1 MFIFPNEQGGPAKC
15 WIESGRSN
23 ISICGVRIEEISDL
37 PSAIFKTRN
46 NQLAPIKVIRGKKE
60 LDFSIKAEEAREN
73 TAAE

>member
-1 MFIFPNEQGGPAKC
+1 MNKGGPAENAGLKVGDQ
-15 WIESGRSN
+15 I

-60 LDFSIKAEEAREN
+60 LDFSIKAEEAPEN
-73 TAAE
+73 TASE